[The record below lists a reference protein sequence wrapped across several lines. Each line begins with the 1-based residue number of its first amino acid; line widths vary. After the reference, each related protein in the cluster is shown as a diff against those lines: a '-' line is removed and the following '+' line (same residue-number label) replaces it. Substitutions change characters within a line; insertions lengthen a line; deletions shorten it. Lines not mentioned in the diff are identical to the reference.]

1 MDLARKSKIVA
12 KMVVKGLAT
21 EGEDVSIERIEM
33 FIKDIPLLEG
43 DKTITGQIEARKK
56 ALALCLKEGDF
67 NVMANFHQKVLKKLE
82 ALEVVTVSVK
92 EEKVQPKMKNTGA
105 KTQREEVRNHLLE
118 FGNITSWEAFMD
130 YGITR
135 LSAIVHK
142 LRHDEGMG
150 IGSETITKK
159 NRYGNLV
166 NFSKY
171 IHEKQDKEA

>member
-12 KMVVKGLAT
+12 KMVAKGLAT
-21 EGEDVSIERIEM
+21 AGEDVSIERIEM
-33 FIKDIPLLEG
+33 FIKDIPLMEG
-43 DKTITGQIEARKK
+43 REKTIAGQIEGRKV
-56 ALALCLKEGDF
+56 AISLCRASNAME
-67 NVMANFHQKVLKKLE
+67 MIPTHEKVLKKLE
-82 ALEVVTVSVK
+82 ALEAVTVSVK

-105 KTQREEVRNHLLE
+105 KTQREEVRNHLTE

-135 LSAIVHK
+135 LSAIIHK

-171 IHEKQDKEA
+171 THEKPNKEA

>member
-1 MDLARKSKIVA
+1 MDLARKSKIVS
-12 KMVVKGLAT
+12 KMVAKGLAT

-33 FIKDIPLLEG
+33 FIKDIPLMLGE
-43 DKTITGQIEARKK
+43 KTIARQIELRKK
-56 ALALCLKEGDF
+56 AIELCRKSTSTE
-67 NVMANFHQKVLKKLE
+67 MIPTHEKVLKKLE
-82 ALEVVTVSVK
+82 ALEAVTVSVK

-105 KTQREEVRNHLLE
+105 KTQREEVRNHMLE

-135 LSAIVHK
+135 LSAIIHK

-150 IGSETITKK
+150 IGSETVTKK

-171 IHEKQDKEA
+171 THEKPNKEA